1 MILIWLGIRVM
12 ALDMA
17 LITDLDMAQKRLRG
31 FYMDLNMVLD
41 MTFSRIVYCN
51 SQQCLGWNMY
61 LL

>member
-1 MILIWLGIRVM
+1 M